1 MRRLAW
7 GLVITGLLTG
17 LTGEL
22 LVIIVD
28 EQDNLLLWQAVGI
41 GAAIA
46 AFGLLLLVRRPLY
59 AHLIRRRNFPD
70 LVPSVLHRLIIVAR
84 DEPAL
89 YDYIRRDQFGDE
101 TIRVIIDRRS
111 TVRRLRMEAHLPD
124 RRRGDRRRYAIEP
137 LLLRQGW
144 AEVTLPES

>member
-46 AFGLLLLVRRPLY
+46 AFGLLLLVLQPLC
-59 AHLIRRRNFPD
+59 ARLLRLRIFAG
-70 LVPSVLHRLIIVAR
+70 LVRSTLRRLIIVAR
-84 DEPAL
+84 DEVVL
-89 YDYIRRDQFGDE
+89 YEYIRRGQFGDE
-101 TIRVIIDRRS
+101 TVRVITDRRS
-111 TVRRLRMEAHLPD
+111 TDRRLRMEAHIPD
-124 RRRGDRRRYAIEP
+124 RRRSERRRYDIDP
-137 LLLRQGW
+137 LLLTQGW

>member
-7 GLVITGLLTG
+7 GLVITGLLIG
-17 LTGEL
+17 LAGEL

-28 EQDNLLLWQAVGI
+28 EQDNLSLWQAIGI

-59 AHLIRRRNFPD
+59 ARLLRRRNFPG
-70 LVPSVLHRLIIVAR
+70 LVPSALHRLIIVAR
-84 DEPAL
+84 DEPTL

-144 AEVTLPES
+144 AEVTLPER

>member
-1 MRRLAW
+1 LA
-7 GLVITGLLTG
+7 
-17 LTGEL
+17 GEL

-46 AFGLLLLVRRPLY
+46 AFGLLLLARRPLY
-59 AHLIRRRNFPD
+59 ARLLRRRNFPG
-70 LVPSVLHRLIIVAR
+70 LVPSALHRLIIVAR
-84 DEPAL
+84 DEAAL
-89 YDYIRRDQFGDE
+89 YDYIRQFGDE

-144 AEVTLPES
+144 AEVTLPER